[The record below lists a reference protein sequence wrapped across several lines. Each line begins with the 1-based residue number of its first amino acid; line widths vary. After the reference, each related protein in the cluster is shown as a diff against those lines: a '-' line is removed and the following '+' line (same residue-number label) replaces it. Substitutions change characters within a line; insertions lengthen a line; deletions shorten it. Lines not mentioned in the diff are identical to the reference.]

1 MNEEI
6 DIIMD
11 EMFDWVEEA
20 TDDEDATRIL
30 SVGIEQSRRRLH
42 QAANLSAIKA
52 SIPEG
57 VNGAKL
63 AGTARG
69 TAIILRTA
77 ARHSTFIDHL
87 KETMRR
93 EANRLEDASNEYFD
107 IRGGWV
113 KIK

>member
-57 VNGAKL
+57 VNGARL
-63 AGTARG
+63 AGSARG
-69 TAIILRTA
+69 VAIILRTT
-77 ARHSTFIDHL
+77 ARHSSYLDHL
-87 KETMRR
+87 KDVMRQ
-93 EANRLEDASNEYFD
+93 EANRLEDVANEYFD
-107 IRGGWV
+107 TRGGWV